1 MKLFHGCQ
9 SVILAG
15 IVNCGRTL
23 YIQLFFFLLLQLA
36 EVNTI
41 NESTEI
47 LHLSPAVTTEYV
59 GEKTE
64 KKAEF
69 CDRSCEELGTMFTE
83 LTGLRIVVNNLA
95 DNLQKVVSTFK
106 SEKLYLCYD
115 TLLHP
120 GRVEVVNRSF
130 CICVWIATPCRDVH
144 IFQVTSEVVLEYE
157 LLMKAW
163 F

>member
-1 MKLFHGCQ
+1 M
-9 SVILAG
+9 
-15 IVNCGRTL
+15 
-23 YIQLFFFLLLQLA
+23 QLFFFPPLLPA

-59 GEKTE
+59 GEKPE

-95 DNLQKVVSTFK
+95 DNLQKVVSTCK
-106 SEKLYLCYD
+106 AEELK
-115 TLLHP
+115 
-120 GRVEVVNRSF
+120 EVCFLGLFPFSSPWRFDS
-130 CICVWIATPCRDVH
+130 
-144 IFQVTSEVVLEYE
+144 
-157 LLMKAW
+157 
-163 F
+163 

>member
-1 MKLFHGCQ
+1 M
-9 SVILAG
+9 
-15 IVNCGRTL
+15 
-23 YIQLFFFLLLQLA
+23 QLFFFPLLLPA

-59 GEKTE
+59 GEKPE

-95 DNLQKVVSTFK
+95 DNLQKVVGTRK
-106 SEKLYLCYD
+106 AEEPK
-115 TLLHP
+115 
-120 GRVEVVNRSF
+120 EV
-130 CICVWIATPCRDVH
+130 CCA
-144 IFQVTSEVVLEYE
+144 VLFPSLFYTTGS
-157 LLMKAW
+157 
-163 F
+163 

>member
-1 MKLFHGCQ
+1 MGANLWFQ
-9 SVILAG
+9 QESVI
-15 IVNCGRTL
+15 CGRTC
-23 YIQLFFFLLLQLA
+23 YIQLLFFPLLLPA

-59 GEKTE
+59 GEKPE

-95 DNLQKVVSTFK
+95 DNLQKVVSTSK
-106 SEKLYLCYD
+106 AEELE
-115 TLLHP
+115 
-120 GRVEVVNRSF
+120 EVCFLGLFPFSSPWRF
-130 CICVWIATPCRDVH
+130 GW
-144 IFQVTSEVVLEYE
+144 
-157 LLMKAW
+157 
-163 F
+163 

>member
-1 MKLFHGCQ
+1 MKLFHGYQ
-9 SVILAG
+9 FVTLTG
-15 IVNCGRTL
+15 TVNCGRTL
-23 YIQLFFFLLLQLA
+23 YIHIFFFILLQLA

-95 DNLQKVVSTFK
+95 DNLQKVASTFN
-106 SEKLYLCYD
+106 SEKLNLCCNA
-115 TLLHP
+115 LLHT
-120 GRVEVVNRSF
+120 GRFGVVNRA
-130 CICVWIATPCRDVH
+130 ICVWIATHCRH
-144 IFQVTSEVVLEYE
+144 
-157 LLMKAW
+157 
-163 F
+163 

>member
-1 MKLFHGCQ
+1 ML
-9 SVILAG
+9 
-15 IVNCGRTL
+15 
-23 YIQLFFFLLLQLA
+23 LFFFLLLLPA

-59 GEKTE
+59 GEKPE

-95 DNLQKVVSTFK
+95 DNLQKVVGTERDLLCSALSLFVFYQRQLMEFSVCTFM
-106 SEKLYLCYD
+106 YLLVY
-115 TLLHP
+115 LHN
-120 GRVEVVNRSF
+120 VEMTYVFN
-130 CICVWIATPCRDVH
+130 
-144 IFQVTSEVVLEYE
+144 VTG
-157 LLMKAW
+157 
-163 F
+163 